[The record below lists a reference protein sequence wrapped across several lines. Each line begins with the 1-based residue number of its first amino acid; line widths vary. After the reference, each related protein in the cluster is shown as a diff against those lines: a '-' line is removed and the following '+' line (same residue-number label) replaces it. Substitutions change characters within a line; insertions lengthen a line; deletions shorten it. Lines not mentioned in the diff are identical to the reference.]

1 MGSGKVTMNTMDRV
15 MEKYTSALSMDVDR
29 ERLLSMMP
37 GMLKVL
43 ALRPD
48 RRQAIFDTMPGM
60 MEDSGVVMDRSLV
73 MDMMPYAA
81 EVLGDNPKL
90 GKAIIGV
97 MKEMMGVFSM
107 WMTPGMILGMMPAML
122 PLMLR
127 HPTLIPPFMKA
138 MPGMMR
144 KPATAGDTE

>member
-1 MGSGKVTMNTMDRV
+1 
-15 MEKYTSALSMDVDR
+15 
-29 ERLLSMMP
+29 
-37 GMLKVL
+37 VL

-48 RRQAIFDTMPGM
+48 RREAIFGMMPGM
-60 MEDSGVVMDRSLV
+60 MEDSGVVMDRALV

-90 GKAIIGV
+90 GKDIIGV
-97 MKEMMGVFSM
+97 MKEMMGVFGM
-107 WMTPGMILGMMPAML
+107 WMTPGMILGMMPVML

-138 MPGMMR
+138 MPAFMR
-144 KPATAGDTE
+144 KPRKDGGEE